1 MIYLTFATMAEAEA
15 RSRAAG
21 VILAARTGDEVADL
35 PWPVEQIMP
44 GASGNET
51 ALPWR
56 VEVLHRSLLD
66 EDEVAV
72 DESLPGG
79 I

>member
-1 MIYLTFATMAEAEA
+1 MIYLTFAAKAQAEA

-21 VILAARTGDEVADL
+21 LVLAARTGDEVAEF

-56 VEVLHRSLLD
+56 VEVLHRSLLS

-72 DESLPGG
+72 DESVPGG
-79 I
+79 E